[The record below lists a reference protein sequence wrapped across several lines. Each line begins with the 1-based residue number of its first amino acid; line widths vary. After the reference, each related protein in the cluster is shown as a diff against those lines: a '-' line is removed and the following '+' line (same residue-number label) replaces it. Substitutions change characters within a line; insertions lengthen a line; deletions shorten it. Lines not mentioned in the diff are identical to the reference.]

1 VLKMNKKIIMIGIAI
16 LLAVQLA
23 AFSFAQ
29 DEVLQEQKLPT
40 FFADNIRIELSQNQV
55 KDVTVDD
62 KETLKATLF
71 NEEKCTVKCTYS
83 LQGFDEKITEGLNPG
98 QRTDFNIIFF
108 VPEDCREPCSITAHV
123 VCNDKQSETCPKPM
137 IHETD
142 VSFDL
147 IEIRSKSDEIGG
159 FIILGILAFV
169 IFLIVRAIRRRM
181 KNKKSV
187 SEKEETE
194 GKRKLSAIMFT
205 DMKGFS
211 REVGQDEEKTLKK
224 LWRYEKALK
233 QIIKEHEGR
242 IVKTIG
248 DAIMG
253 DFDSAVNAV
262 KSAIEIQRLLKK
274 EDIKI
279 RIGIH
284 LGDVIHKAGDIF
296 GDGVNIASRIES
308 ICEPGE
314 IYISEDVYN
323 QVKGKVGVG
332 FENLGSRPLKNIES
346 PPKVFRIK

>member
-1 VLKMNKKIIMIGIAI
+1 MLCFAFALVA
-16 LLAVQLA
+16 LLALQIA
-23 AFSFAQ
+23 SFASAQ
-29 DEVLQEQKLPT
+29 NLPT

-55 KDVTVDD
+55 KDLVVDD

-71 NEEKCTVKCTYS
+71 NEEKCAVKCVYS

-108 VPEDCREPCSITAHV
+108 VPKDCSEPCSITAHV
-123 VCNDKQSETCPKPM
+123 VCQDKQSESCPKPRT
-137 IHETD
+137 HETD
-142 VSFDL
+142 ISFDL
-147 IEIRSKSDEIGG
+147 IGIRNKSDV
-159 FIILGILAFV
+159 ILGFV
-169 IFLIVRAIRRRM
+169 FLGIMVFLIFLAVRFIRRKF
-181 KNKKSV
+181 KNKKSA
-187 SEKEETE
+187 EKEQESE
-194 GKRKLSAIMFT
+194 GRRKLSAIMFT

-211 REVGQDEEKTLKK
+211 REIGKDEEKTLKK
-224 LWRYEKALK
+224 LWRYEKVLK

-242 IVKTIG
+242 VVKTIG

-262 KSAIEIQRLLKK
+262 KSAIEIQGLLKK

-323 QVKGKVGVG
+323 QVKGKVNAG